1 MARRLSVRRSTEA
14 AAAAVEGANADARP
28 AAVEGGDSSPFAVT
42 DEVVRQMAKSLAQ
55 FRQDLYDWMLR
66 VFDIKTY
73 ELPAAMRKSDLTAPM
88 AYQAG
93 VWCRGSFHKLENASS
108 WELAEPHFFVGTLA
122 AEPPKQVEI
131 LGALLALATKFEIL
145 TPELSKG
152 IFRQL
157 VRAADLSIDVRRV
170 PLAVSPDGRKIAAK
184 LNTGSWHLPSG
195 EVVSTDDM
203 YVFE

>member
-14 AAAAVEGANADARP
+14 AAAAVEDANADARP
-28 AAVEGGDSSPFAVT
+28 AAVEGGGVSPFAVT
-42 DEVVRQMAKSLAQ
+42 DEVVQQMAKNLAQ

-73 ELPAAMRKSDLTAPM
+73 ELPAAVRKSELTAPM

-93 VWCRGSFHKLENASS
+93 VWYRGSFHELANAAS
-108 WELAEPHFFVGTLA
+108 WELAESHFFVGTSA

-131 LGALLALATKFEIL
+131 LGALLALATKLEIL

-157 VRAADLSIDVRRV
+157 VRAADLSMDVRRV
-170 PLAVSPDGRKIAAK
+170 PIAVSSDGRKIAAK
-184 LNTGSWHLPSG
+184 LDTGRWHLPSG